1 MELVSGISLIATYG
15 HTPGSQSM
23 VVSLPESGDAIYNKE
38 NIEKNIPAGNCLDP
52 GQAVVSMHRLLH
64 IAKREKE
71 QLFITHDPD
80 AWNTLKPS
88 PYCYR

>member
-1 MELVSGISLIATYG
+1 
-15 HTPGSQSM
+15 M

-38 NIEKNIPAGNCLDP
+38 NIEKNIPAGNCWDP

-64 IAKREKE
+64 IAKREKG

-88 PYCYR
+88 PLLLSVNFGHRLHIAGPSKA